1 MSPKNASIQLK
12 LAKAKNLLAEV
23 DVLMH
28 HKFYMT
34 AINRLYYGCFHVT
47 KALLLTKDLIPKTHS
62 GTVSMLHQYFVL
74 EGAFDFNQA
83 SFFSRL
89 MQERI
94 EDDYNDLLKIE
105 EVEVMEFVE
114 PAKEYLCYVEGLIR
128 NWEDNK
134 G

>member
-1 MSPKNASIQLK
+1 MSPKDASIQLK

-23 DVLMH
+23 DVLVH

-62 GTVSMLHQYFVL
+62 GTVSMLHQYFVQ
-74 EGAFDFNQA
+74 EGAFDFDQA

-105 EVEVMEFVE
+105 EVEVMEFVG
-114 PAKEYLCYVEGLIR
+114 PAKEYVLYVEGLIR
-128 NWEDNK
+128 KWEENK

>member
-1 MSPKNASIQLK
+1 MSTKNASIQLK

-23 DVLMH
+23 DVLVQ

-34 AINRLYYGCFHVT
+34 AINRLYYACFHVT
-47 KALLLTKDLIPKTHS
+47 KARLLTKDLIPKTHT
-62 GTVSMLHQYFVL
+62 GTVSMLHQYFVQD
-74 EGAFDFNQA
+74 EAFNFDQA

-105 EVEVMEFVE
+105 EAEVMEFVE
-114 PAKEYLCYVEGLIR
+114 PAKEYVFYVEGLIR
-128 NWEDNK
+128 NWEESK

>member
-23 DVLMH
+23 DILVH

-62 GTVSMLHQYFVL
+62 GTVSMLHQYFVQ

-114 PAKEYLCYVEGLIR
+114 PAKEYVFYVEGLIR
-128 NWEDNK
+128 NWEENK

>member
-1 MSPKNASIQLK
+1 MSPKDASIQLK

-23 DVLMH
+23 DVLVH

-62 GTVSMLHQYFVL
+62 GTVSMLHQYFVQ
-74 EGAFDFNQA
+74 EGAFDFDQA

-94 EDDYNDLLKIE
+94 EDDYNDLLKKDRRGRGHGICWACQRIR
-105 EVEVMEFVE
+105 FVCRRLNSQVGG
-114 PAKEYLCYVEGLIR
+114 K
-128 NWEDNK
+128 
-134 G
+134 